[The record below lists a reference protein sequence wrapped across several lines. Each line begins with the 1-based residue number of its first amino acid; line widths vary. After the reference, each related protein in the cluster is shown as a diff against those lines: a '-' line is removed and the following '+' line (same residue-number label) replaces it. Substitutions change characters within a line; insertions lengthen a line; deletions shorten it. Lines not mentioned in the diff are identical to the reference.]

1 MENLSF
7 PVSRKSR
14 VLTCSELS
22 EQNPEVDILR
32 PVFPGNKVKKDL
44 TEQGVEFLLILQA

>member
-14 VLTCSELS
+14 VLTCELS

-32 PVFPGNKVKKDL
+32 PVFLGNKVKKDL
-44 TEQGVEFLLILQA
+44 TEQGVEFLLMLQA